1 MGAPASV
8 CVCLAVAPLL
18 LLADTLACVDLT
30 HTGALSLWN
39 ALTFQCVSAGPQ
51 EASTA
56 GLLASK
62 RFSEASG
69 GPPSQNEW
77 KTNASAGPP
86 EGLSRRTIGKQTVFA
101 HAEAWSRW
109 ASRGPQRKSIG
120 KQTVCVGAEAWPR
133 WASRGP
139 QPQNYWKTNGF
150 CDCWNHLEARP
161 TRDLI
166 ILFKRSRMG
175 LKSVSRN
182 MGSCREGPC

>member
-86 EGLSRRTIGKQTVFA
+86 EGLSRRTIGKQAVFA

-109 ASRGPQRKSIG
+109 ASRGPQRKMLENKQFAWVLRPGQGGPQEGLNHRTIG
-120 KQTVCVGAEAWPR
+120 KQMVFVIVG
-133 WASRGP
+133 
-139 QPQNYWKTNGF
+139 
-150 CDCWNHLEARP
+150 
-161 TRDLI
+161 I
-166 ILFKRSRMG
+166 ILRPVRPG
-175 LKSVSRN
+175 TL
-182 MGSCREGPC
+182 